1 MMQALCPGT
10 KVVVKEFEHGAGV
23 IKDTILRMIDDE
35 LRVYYNVE
43 FDTGGGGEF
52 EEVELEPQP
61 GMVLLVVEFQ

>member
-10 KVVVKEFEHGAGV
+10 KVIVKEFEHGAGV
-23 IKDTILRMIDDE
+23 VTDTILRMVDDE
-35 LRVYYNVE
+35 LCVRYLIDLDN
-43 FDTGGGGEF
+43 GGNGEF